1 MNRPGISCIFNRAF
15 CFAVFLCTS
24 LTAICQQQNTTTV
37 SRNTLYA
44 GFDSKDLYYSVNYD
58 HIFHTNGKLSYSY
71 RIGVSVLKDAFAVPL
86 GIHLF
91 TGAGSSHAEFSF
103 TLIPYV
109 DHSASFLGSNDK
121 SDKYLYV
128 EPGIGYRYQQPGGG
142 LFLRAAVTPI
152 LFLDPPSDDFWNMDP
167 KIYAGGNIGIGYT
180 FRGKGK

>member
-1 MNRPGISCIFNRAF
+1 MNRPGISSIVNRSF
-15 CFAVFLCTS
+15 FVAVFLS
-24 LTAICQQQNTTTV
+24 ISAPALCQQTNTTAV
-37 SRNTLYA
+37 SRSTVYA
-44 GFDSKDLYYSVNYD
+44 GFDSKDMYYSVNYD

-91 TGAGSSHAEFSF
+91 TGAGSHHAEFSL

-109 DHSASFLGSNDK
+109 DHAAGFAGSNDQ

-142 LFLRAAVTPI
+142 FFLRAVVTPI

-167 KIYAGGNIGIGYT
+167 KLYAGGNIGIGYT
-180 FRGKGK
+180 FRRRGK